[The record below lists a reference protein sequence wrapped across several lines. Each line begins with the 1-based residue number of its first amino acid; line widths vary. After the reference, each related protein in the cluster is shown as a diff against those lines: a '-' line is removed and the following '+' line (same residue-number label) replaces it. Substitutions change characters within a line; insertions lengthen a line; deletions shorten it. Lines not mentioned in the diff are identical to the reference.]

1 MGSVGK
7 DDRRPRC
14 ALLGAFL
21 LSLATTI
28 GYAQPQAPQSR
39 DPYVGVVADGT
50 VTFIG
55 QEFYRAFMTV
65 WREQPLAERY
75 SLAII
80 ERPSARL
87 GSMLWIEYA
96 NRRIY
101 STILSPGRRDAVRQS
116 GAEAAHIAYRNAVDA
131 DTERLLFH
139 DPDLA
144 RDEF

>member
-1 MGSVGK
+1 MRWSRTPCSLG
-7 DDRRPRC
+7 C
-14 ALLGAFL
+14 AVVLV
-21 LSLATTI
+21 LAATPGTVQ
-28 GYAQPQAPQSR
+28 AQVQAPAAP
-39 DPYVGVVADGT
+39 DPYVGVVSDST

-55 QEFYRAFMTV
+55 QEFYRAFMAV
-65 WREQPLAERY
+65 WREQPYAERY

-87 GSMLWIEYA
+87 GSMVWIEYA

-116 GAEAAHIAYRNAVDA
+116 GAEAARIAYRNAVDA
-131 DTERLLFH
+131 DAERLLFR